1 MQKRQIRQD
10 QTKNERL
17 IAKKTTSTME
27 LIKLTAEDAGTNKTT
42 EKRPRMQT
50 VCLVSSIIRIIKEKK
65 LAKPTRG
72 CWK

>member
-1 MQKRQIRQD
+1 
-10 QTKNERL
+10 
-17 IAKKTTSTME
+17 ME
-27 LIKLTAEDAGTNKTT
+27 LIKLTAEDAGTHKKK

-50 VCLVSSIIRIIKEKK
+50 VCLVSSIIRTIKEKK